1 MRHEHIFT
9 SHDLDFIRQN
19 LHLTDAQLGKSNPM
33 KRRTWTMANKRYI
46 EQNPHIPDRQLAEH
60 FGCTERAV
68 YDFRIRQKITKADKV
83 NIGFQKGNIPHNKGK
98 KQADYM
104 DMEALRRSIEA
115 RKRPE
120 GTPYWNESAGIMQVD
135 VKGRRRLSYAK
146 YVYEQ
151 AHKVTLSK
159 TAGMIHL
166 DGNKRNCELS
176 NLRPESYFERMS
188 RIKAEKGIKPWD
200 KCKQVQMVAANQPY
214 QFYTP
219 FKQSA

>member
-9 SHDLDFIRQN
+9 SHDLDFIRKN
-19 LHLTDAQLGKSNPM
+19 LNLTDAQPM
-33 KRRTWTMANKRYI
+33 KRRTWTMAERKYI
-46 EQNPHIPDRQLAEH
+46 ADNLHLTDKQLAEH
-60 FGCTERAV
+60 FGCTERAL

-83 NIGFQKGNIPHNKGK
+83 PIGFQKGNIPHNKGK

-104 DMEALRRSIEA
+104 DMEALRRSIDA

-120 GTPYWNESAGIMQVD
+120 GTPYWNELAGIMQVD
-135 VKGRRRLSYAK
+135 IKGRRRLSYAK
-146 YVYEQ
+146 YLYEQ
-151 AHKVTLSK
+151 AHKVKLPK

-176 NLRPESYFERMS
+176 NLRPETYFERMS
-188 RIKAEKGIKPWD
+188 RIKREKGIKPWD
-200 KCKQVQMVAANQPY
+200 KCKQVQMLHANKPY